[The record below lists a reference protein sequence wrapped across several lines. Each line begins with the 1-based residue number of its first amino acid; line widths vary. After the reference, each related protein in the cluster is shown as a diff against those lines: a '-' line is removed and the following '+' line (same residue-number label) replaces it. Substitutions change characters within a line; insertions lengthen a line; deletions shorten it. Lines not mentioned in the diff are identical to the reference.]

1 MCISSVIPKMDDAF
15 IMNMMTTTFNNCTV
29 SSKTDITLPEFER
42 NSLIESSTETKY
54 TERGQKKYN
63 TGVILIKI
71 AFFCTTIFHALIE
84 DAMQC
89 NSGKGEMWEILMVRN
104 MKSLPEKSKSSDLV
118 HFAANGR

>member
-1 MCISSVIPKMDDAF
+1 
-15 IMNMMTTTFNNCTV
+15 MTQYNNPPHRHPQ
-29 SSKTDITLPEFER
+29 KHPPQKNLLQNRP
-42 NSLIESSTETKY
+42 LKQKY
-54 TERGQKKYN
+54 TEKGQKKYN

-71 AFFCTTIFHALIE
+71 TYFCTTLLHALIE